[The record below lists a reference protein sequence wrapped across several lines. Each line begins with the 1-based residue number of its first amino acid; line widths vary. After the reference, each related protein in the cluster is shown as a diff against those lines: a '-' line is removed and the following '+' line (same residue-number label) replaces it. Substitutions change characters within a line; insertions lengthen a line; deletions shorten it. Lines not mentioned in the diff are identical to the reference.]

1 MKSIYNILKNW
12 RVVVLTALLLVALL
26 CIMATSEWTWIIVLI
41 KVIGFALC
49 WLVNRL
55 WNRWEA
61 DGTIDCLVG
70 MFKDIEDEKDLADE
84 LPYGEPEEHHCGKD
98 KEEER

>member
-12 RVVVLTALLLVALL
+12 RALVLTALMLVALL
-26 CIMATSEWTWIIVLI
+26 CIMATSEWTILIIII
-41 KVIGFALC
+41 KVIGFGLC
-49 WLVNRL
+49 WLVNIL

-70 MFKDIEDEKDLADE
+70 MFKDIE
-84 LPYGEPEEHHCGKD
+84 
-98 KEEER
+98 EEEEL